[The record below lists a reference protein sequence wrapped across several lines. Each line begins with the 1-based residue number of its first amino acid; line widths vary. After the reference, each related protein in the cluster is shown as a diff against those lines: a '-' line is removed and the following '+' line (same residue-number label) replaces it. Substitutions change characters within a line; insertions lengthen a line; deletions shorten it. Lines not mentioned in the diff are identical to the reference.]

1 MSRIQGIWK
10 EYRGLLLFVVLMSLF
25 RSVVADWNTV
35 PTGSMKP
42 TILEGDRILVDKL
55 AYDLRLPFSHIS
67 LMKLGE
73 PKRGDIVIFDS
84 EKAAKRLVKRVIGLP
99 GDVVGM
105 KGNRLY
111 LNGRW
116 VDYHTLQQ
124 SVAGSVVEE
133 GLSGHRHPI
142 RLQWRPSPLADF
154 GPVTVPKGHYLVL
167 GDNRDR
173 SADSRVIGFVPR
185 NEIVG
190 RSARVVVSL
199 NYDNYYLPRGDR
211 LWQALP

>member
-1 MSRIQGIWK
+1 MSRVQRIWK
-10 EYRGLLLFVVLMSLF
+10 DNRGFFLFIVLMLLF

-42 TILEGDRILVDKL
+42 SILEGDRILVDKM

-67 LMKLGE
+67 LLELGE

-84 EKAAKRLVKRVIGLP
+84 EKAGKRLVKRVIGLP
-99 GDVVGM
+99 GDVVAM
-105 KGNRLY
+105 QGNRLF

-116 VDYHTLQQ
+116 LDYQPLQQ
-124 SVAGSVVEE
+124 GIAGSVVEE
-133 GLSGHRHPI
+133 GLQGHSHPI
-142 RLQWRPSPLADF
+142 RLQWRASQLANF
-154 GPVTVPKGHYLVL
+154 GPVTVPDGHYLVL
-167 GDNRDR
+167 GDNRDN

-185 NEIVG
+185 DEIVG
-190 RSARVVVSL
+190 RSSRVVISL

-211 LWQALP
+211 LWHALP